1 MFALSPHRS
10 DRVKRSRHERTRGVA
25 IAIVLFLL
33 VALALLTVTM
43 MTASQGA
50 TRLAMASANDPAS
63 LEAGRAGVQIA
74 EALVEQNQ
82 IALAPNQMVYLAWP
96 GSQPWVHGDAHADP
110 YASAFLSPAAPAT
123 ALSPEA
129 ITFPSALQS
138 TISGNFPGLQWV
150 RIWPE
155 IVPGSGNSLRFISL
169 PTSSGETEMYQM
181 FQMAAYVKRGLSKR
195 MVVKELAW
203 GYPSFPQMNPS
214 PSSSNPLVPAALTLV
229 GTSPTY
235 LDPHSNN
242 WTVSGFD
249 LSNPQAPPV
258 VALGGSSDAGAT
270 SLDNQAFRP
279 DYTHYPGADTTSS
292 SSNPSIIN
300 TVSAGVMSPKLNTV
314 GGLQQFVAQIRT
326 MANIVCN
333 SISCPASAGN
343 GTGFL
348 DASQPRMTVI
358 DGDYTLPA
366 NGGGI
371 LLVTGKLTVP
381 NNFHWDGLLLVV
393 GSGVIQFTNNGGGS
407 PLVRGAIFAAN
418 PCANLSGAAPQ
429 PGLQNCQAMGSAGFQ
444 GSSNGNG
451 GFNGGGNGGIYYDSA
466 LISQDL
472 FTAQAVSGS
481 SSGNG
486 GGSGSLTNGAASWQ
500 TMSLSQFTPPN

>member
-1 MFALSPHRS
+1 MA
-10 DRVKRSRHERTRGVA
+10 V
-25 IAIVLFLL
+25 VLFLL

-43 MTASQGA
+43 MTAAQGA
-50 TRLAMASANDPAS
+50 ARLAMASADDPAS
-63 LEAGRAGVQIA
+63 LEAGRAGVQVA
-74 EALVEQNQ
+74 ETLLKENQ
-82 IALAPNQMVYLAWP
+82 IAPAPNQMLYLTWP
-96 GSQPWVHGDAHADP
+96 GSQPWVQGDAHADP
-110 YASAFLSPAAPAT
+110 YASAFLAPTAPAT
-123 ALSPEA
+123 AFSPAATVFPPAVQSTLS
-129 ITFPSALQS
+129 TNFPS
-138 TISGNFPGLQWV
+138 LQWV

-169 PTSSGETEMYQM
+169 PTASGATEMYQM
-181 FQMAAYVKRGLSKR
+181 FQMAAYVKRGLSRR

-203 GYPSFPQMNPS
+203 GYPSFPRMNPS
-214 PSSSNPLVPAALTLV
+214 PSSNNPLVPAALTLV
-229 GTSPTY
+229 GASPTY

-258 VALGGSSDAGAT
+258 VALGGSSDTGAT
-270 SLDNQAFRP
+270 SLSNQAFRP
-279 DYTHYPGADTTSS
+279 DYTHYPGADASSS

-300 TVSAGVMSPKLNTV
+300 AVSAKVLSPELNTV
-314 GGLQQFVAQIRT
+314 SGLKQFVAQIGN
-326 MANIVCN
+326 MANVVC
-333 SISCPASAGN
+333 SSTSCPASASAGN

-358 DGDYTLPA
+358 DGNYNLPA

-371 LLVTGKLTVP
+371 LLVTGTLTVP

-393 GSGVIQFTNNGGGS
+393 GTGAIQFTNNGGGS

-418 PCANLSGAAPQ
+418 LCSQLSSGTAPQ
-429 PGLQNCQAMGSAGFQ
+429 PDLSNCNGMGSAGFS
-444 GSSNGNG
+444 GSSTGNN
-451 GFNGGGNGGIYYDSA
+451 GFNGGGNGGIFYDSA

-472 FTAQAVSGS
+472 FAAQLAGSS

-486 GGSGSLTNGAASWQ
+486 GGSGGGTSGAASWQ
-500 TMSLSQFTPPN
+500 ALSLSQFTPPN

>member
-1 MFALSPHRS
+1 MFALSPR
-10 DRVKRSRHERTRGVA
+10 RSRAKSTRRERTRGVA
-25 IAIVLFLL
+25 IAVVLFLL

-50 TRLAMASANDPAS
+50 ARLAMASAADPAS
-63 LEAGRAGVQIA
+63 LEAGQAGVQIA
-74 EALVEQNQ
+74 ESMVESNRIPLV
-82 IALAPNQMVYLAWP
+82 PNQMVYLAWP
-96 GSQPWVHGDAHADP
+96 GSQPWVAGDAHADP
-110 YASAFLSPAAPAT
+110 YASAFLSPTAPAT
-123 ALSPEA
+123 AFSPGA
-129 ITFPSALQS
+129 IAFPSTAQNLVS
-138 TISGNFPGLQWV
+138 TNFPGLQWV

-155 IVPGSGNSLRFISL
+155 VVPGSANSFRFVSL
-169 PTSSGETEMYQM
+169 PASSGGTQLYQM
-181 FQMAAYVKRGLSKR
+181 FQAAAYVKRGLSTR

-203 GYPSFPQMNPS
+203 SYPSFPQMNPA
-214 PSSSNPLVPAALTLV
+214 PASSNPLVPAALTLV
-229 GTSPTY
+229 GNSPTY

-249 LSNPQAPPV
+249 LSNPNAPPV
-258 VALGGSSDAGAT
+258 VALGGSSDNGAS
-270 SLDNQAFRP
+270 SLQSQAFRP
-279 DYTHYPGADTTSS
+279 DYTHYPGANATSS

-300 TVSAGVMSPKLNTV
+300 TISAGVMSPFLSTI
-314 GGLQQFVAQIRT
+314 GGLQQFVAQIRS
-326 MANIVCN
+326 MANLVCT
-333 SISCPASAGN
+333 SAGCPSSAGD

-348 DASQPRMTVI
+348 DASQPRITVI

-371 LLVTGKLTVP
+371 LLVTGTLTVP

-393 GSGVIQFTNNGGGS
+393 GSGIIQFTNNGGGA
-407 PLVRGAIFAAN
+407 PLVRGAIFGAN

-429 PGLQNCQAMGSAGFQ
+429 PNLSDCSQMGSAGFK
-444 GSSNGNG
+444 GSSTGNG

-472 FTAQAVSGS
+472 FASQVAASS

-486 GGSGSLTNGAASWQ
+486 SGGGSTTAGTPTWQ
-500 TMSLSQFTPPN
+500 AMSLSQFTPPN